1 MCYSSS
7 TLKNGGTM
15 FKRLSDDEWNLLKHE
30 LPKEPTKRGKGMP
43 HADFRSVLNTIL
55 WILLTGARWSDV
67 PQDTY
72 FASKSSS
79 HRWLK
84 KWKVDGTLNRILIH
98 LLKKAQSKDLIKSH
112 RLLVDGSFSPCEDGR
127 R

>member
-1 MCYSSS
+1 
-7 TLKNGGTM
+7 M
-15 FKRLSDDEWNLLKHE
+15 FKGLSTEEWELLKQE
-30 LPKEPTKRGKGMP
+30 LPKEPVKRGKGMP

-67 PQDTY
+67 PREGY

-84 KWKVDGTLNRILIH
+84 RWQKDGTLNRILLH
-98 LLKKAQSKDLIKSH
+98 LLRRAQTKGLIDCH
-112 RLLVDGSFSPCEDGR
+112 RLLVDGSFSPCKDGGK
-127 R
+127 